1 MLSPERRALL
11 LEQLRCNGSM
21 KVTELMGVL
30 GVTDVTVRRDINEL
44 VRAGLAQRFHGGV
57 TLTED
62 GRHREAPAGASR
74 QQRFGVLLPD
84 NGYFREV
91 LTGIA
96 ETTVGMNTRQALM
109 LSQYDAASDL
119 SAVRALVQDKA
130 DGLLLAPADAHNSGN
145 AQFAEELRSLAVPV
159 VLMERRLDATVLVDG
174 LDHVVSDHETGARIA
189 VEHLAGLGHK
199 RIALIG
205 KELGPTA
212 PRVRTGYGYALRAL
226 GLDDLPAIEVPQ
238 LSSLENTGDRR
249 FTDAVTTLEGL
260 GATAVL
266 IHGDHEAVALVQ
278 LARERG
284 MRVPEDLA
292 VVSYD
297 DDMAAYA
304 SIPLTAVAPPKRQL
318 GAIAVEVLAARIRH
332 GSARPVQH
340 IALQPS
346 LVIRDSCGA
355 ARLRERRRTGL
366 R

>member
-1 MLSPERRALL
+1 MLSPDRRALL
-11 LEQLRCNGSM
+11 LEQLRLKGSM
-21 KVTELMGVL
+21 KVTDLMVVL

-62 GRHREAPAGASR
+62 GRHRAAPAGAPR
-74 QQRFGVLLPD
+74 QLRFGVLMPD

-96 ETTVGMNTRQALM
+96 EATAGMNARQALM
-109 LSQYDAASDL
+109 LSQYDGVADR
-119 SAVRALVQDKA
+119 SAVQSLVQDKV
-130 DGLLLAPADAHNSGN
+130 DGLLLAPADAHNTGN
-145 AQFAEELRSLAVPV
+145 VQFAEELRSLPVPV
-159 VLMERRLDATVLVDG
+159 VLMERRLDAAVLVDG
-174 LDHVVSDHETGARIA
+174 LDHVVSDHDAGARLA
-189 VEHLAGLGHK
+189 VEHLAGLGHR
-199 RIALIG
+199 RIALVA
-205 KELGPTA
+205 KTLGPTV
-212 PRVRTGYGYALRAL
+212 PRVHAGYGYAVRAL
-226 GLDDLPAIEVPQ
+226 GRDALPPIEVPQ
-238 LSSLENTGDRR
+238 LSTLETATDRR
-249 FTDAVTTLEGL
+249 FNDAVTTLRDL

-284 MRVPEDLA
+284 LRVPEDLA

-304 SIPLTAVAPPKRQL
+304 GIPLTAVAPPKRQL
-318 GAIAVEVLAARIRH
+318 GAIAVEVLAARIRQ
-332 GSARPVQH
+332 GSTRPVTH

-355 ARLRERRRTGL
+355 RRRERRGASAR
-366 R
+366 